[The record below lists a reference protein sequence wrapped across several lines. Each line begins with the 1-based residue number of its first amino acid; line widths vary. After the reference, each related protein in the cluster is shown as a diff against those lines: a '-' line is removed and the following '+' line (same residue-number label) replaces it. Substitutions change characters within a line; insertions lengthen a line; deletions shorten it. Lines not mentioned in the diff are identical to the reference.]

1 MRIARKLLIA
11 LLIVL
16 LVALIGGGIA
26 WAVLNGSNAARPE
39 AVAAL
44 EPDTSV
50 TVSRLAGEDWYVFT
64 PTAATPTTG
73 LILYPGGFVDPVAYA
88 DVARDIAAAGYLVV
102 IDPMPLNL
110 AVTGIESADAIIA
123 AFPDIT
129 AWAIGGH
136 SLGGAM
142 AAEYVKNNPGAIA
155 GLALWAAYPAAN
167 TDLSGLPLEV
177 VSIYGDADGVASID
191 DVLGGAARL
200 PAGAQFVLIPGA
212 NHTQFGRYGQGLQR
226 GDNPATI
233 DRDAQQAAV
242 VAATLDLLAA
252 IDSQS

>member
-1 MRIARKLLIA
+1 MRPARKLLIA

-16 LVALIGGGIA
+16 LVALGGGIA
-26 WAVLNGSNAARPE
+26 WAEFNGSNAARPE
-39 AVAAL
+39 AIAAL
-44 EPDTSV
+44 ESDTRV
-50 TVSRLAGEDWYVFT
+50 TVSRPAGEDWYVFT

-88 DVARDIAAAGYLVV
+88 AVARDIAAGGYLVV

-110 AVTGIESADAIIA
+110 AVTGVESADAIIA

-155 GLALWAAYPAAN
+155 GLVLWAAYPAEN
-167 TDLSGLPLEV
+167 TDLSALPLEV
-177 VSIYGDADGVASID
+177 VSIYGDADGVASSEE
-191 DVLGGAARL
+191 VTGSAARL

-212 NHTQFGRYGQGLQR
+212 NHTQFGRYGEGLQR

-252 IDSQS
+252 IDSQP